1 MRAAVLVGGS
11 AEVKLWDAGWTEI
24 GQHAG
29 SAFVVTFANARACA
43 IALTLALVIFIF
55 VDAGGGEL
63 GQSFWPTDWRSTA
76 D

>member
-1 MRAAVLVGGS
+1 MRAAVLVNRS
-11 AEVKLWDAGWTEI
+11 AEVKLWDARWTEI

-29 SAFVVTFANARACA
+29 SAFVVTFSNTRACA
-43 IALTLALVIFIF
+43 IALTLAVVIFIF
-55 VDAGGGEL
+55 VDARGGKL